1 MTKIIRVVI
10 AVRRLL
16 WILALAATIAA
27 AQAGELKF
35 VDKWNAGELPAYGRQ
50 CSPLVA
56 VKPTSLTAEP
66 QYPPGTVRY
75 ATFSFR
81 DDANEPVLVI
91 SALVTPPDGQ
101 AILYVDSNADGV
113 LEAGERAAPATPER
127 RPLGLA
133 KPQKAVWVA
142 PLYQPRK
149 RMVAF
154 TMTSFDLMLGC
165 AVRGYAQATLPVAG
179 NQVRAVFVD
188 VDANMLLEQFRDAV
202 YVDVN
207 GDGQFDGETECFPLV
222 ERVAIGPAAFSI
234 AKWQPLEAAAWESA
248 PVGAARVEFVIGS
261 LPVEPESVLATIGS
275 LTGGIF
281 QITALNKEME
291 LPAGTYTAESLIIQV
306 PGCKANTMTYAF
318 SRSGLGTVMKVGGE
332 ETTFDLL
339 GDMSAPVS
347 FDGEPR
353 PGAKLSIAINPRTST
368 GMILNS
374 ESEGNEISQR
384 SCSSCGITLP
394 TTVTLIGPEGAEL
407 ARVDSVRPSC
417 CGTFAGCQ
425 LTVPA
430 DAKPGEYTIKVV
442 YDLSL
447 LGQNPTGE
455 KKFSIEE

>member
-1 MTKIIRVVI
+1 MKK
-10 AVRRLL
+10 LL

-27 AQAGELKF
+27 AQAGELQF
-35 VDKWNAGELPAYGRQ
+35 IDKWTAGELPAYGQQ
-50 CSPLVA
+50 CWPLVA
-56 VKPTSLTAEP
+56 VKPAGLTAEP

-75 ATFSFR
+75 ASFNFR
-81 DDANEPVLVI
+81 DDANEPVLVVA
-91 SALVTPPDGQ
+91 ALVTPPDGQ
-101 AILYVDSNADGV
+101 AMLYVDSNADGV
-113 LEAGERAAPATPER
+113 LKAGERAALATPER
-127 RPLGLA
+127 RPLGFG

-142 PLYQPRK
+142 PLYKPRK

-154 TMTSFDLMLGC
+154 TMTSFELMLGC
-165 AVRGYAQATLPVAG
+165 AVRGYAQATLPLAEK
-179 NQVRAVFVD
+179 QVRAVFVD
-188 VDANMLLEQFRDAV
+188 VNANMLLEQFRDAV
-202 YVDVN
+202 YADVN
-207 GDGQFDGETECFPLV
+207 GDGQFDGATECFPLV
-222 ERVAIGPAAFSI
+222 ERVAIGPAAFSF
-234 AKWQPLEAAAWESA
+234 AKWQPLEAAEWQSA
-248 PVGAARVEFVIGS
+248 AVGSARVKFVIGS

-275 LTGGIF
+275 LTGGTF

-306 PGCKANTMTYAF
+306 PGCKANTMTYTF

-339 GDMSAPVS
+339 GDMSAPAS

-353 PGAKLSIAINPRTST
+353 PGVRLSIEINPRTST

-374 ESEGNEISQR
+374 ESEGSQISQR
-384 SCSSCGITLP
+384 SFSYGGATLP

-407 ARVDSVRPSC
+407 ARVDSVSPAC
-417 CGTFAGCQ
+417 CGTFARCE

-442 YDLSL
+442 YNLSL

-455 KKFSIEE
+455 TKFNIEE